1 MTISLKGAYQ
11 KHTPLGV
18 PPMKPPLTGGGGG
31 GGGVGTPSEIF
42 EVVTAEFCGILIFSL
57 AHNSLTLC
65 TVYNLRPEMGNI
77 FLFINVQDFLD
88 SMVIRILGTKR
99 IYTK

>member
-1 MTISLKGAYQ
+1 MPILLGLKGAYQ

-42 EVVTAEFCGILIFSL
+42 EVVTAEFCRILIFSPQ
-57 AHNSLTLC
+57 LTDIMYC
-65 TVYNLRPEMGNI
+65 
-77 FLFINVQDFLD
+77 
-88 SMVIRILGTKR
+88 K
-99 IYTK
+99 